1 MKRKRKH
8 NSDSTPCRYV
18 VTMSF
23 ECEAHEA
30 PQCRL
35 QVQKYTKNNFSST
48 SIDNR
53 WEEKLTNTKTCVSSL
68 ILWHFAARFET
79 MTTFSHHHH
88 CSHCCS
94 VNSLDVDEHYC
105 NLSRLSLNCFST
117 SSDAHRRKCQLH
129 HIDYCGESMGK
140 LIIIFTILK
149 IIKVLLRVHLLMVQ
163 VIIHIVLLIV

>member
-1 MKRKRKH
+1 
-8 NSDSTPCRYV
+8 
-18 VTMSF
+18 MSF

-129 HIDYCGESMGK
+129 HIDYCGKSMGK
-140 LIIIFTILK
+140 LIIIFTILE
-149 IIKVLLRVHLLMVQ
+149 IIKSITSSASVDGSSHNTHCTLDRADPCSFSQ
-163 VIIHIVLLIV
+163 VNPAYCN